1 MTLTTEWKR
10 RIDNWRKELP
20 NHFYRPLGTVALTG
34 FASTEQLT
42 AEQALRGDFQPVP
55 PGTEWGAKWEYGWF
69 RGQVVLPEAA
79 TGQRIVL
86 KIEVGVPSSIYGGVE
101 CAVFIDG
108 QIAGARDYKHDHLT
122 LCHDGVPGTRYAVL
136 IEGYAGHGARVVR
149 AGPTPL
155 DRETV
160 PEPGPT
166 QAVVGESS
174 FGVWE
179 ELAFQLFIDVETLYQ
194 LCESIDQDSLRVA
207 EIGHALRD
215 FTTIVDFELPHAE
228 MLETMRAC
236 RERLKPVLA
245 CVNGSTA
252 PTLFAF
258 GHAHLDVAWL
268 WPLAETERKAART
281 CANQLALMEEY
292 PEYKYLQSQPHL
304 FWMIKTR
311 YPELYARVKEAVEQ
325 GQFVPDGSTWVEPD
339 TNVPSG
345 ESLIRQFI
353 HGKRFFRDEFGVECE
368 TLWLPDV
375 FGYSGALPQIMR
387 GCGVKYFSSAKIFW
401 AYNNHDPFP
410 YNTFTWEGIDGSEV
424 LVHLCNYYS
433 CQTDPAYVIDYWN
446 TRVQKDGFS
455 TRPFPFG
462 WGDGGGG
469 PTRTHLEHLRRIKD
483 LEGVP
488 RVKSGTL
495 TEYFHDLEERGI
507 PDARYVGELYF
518 QAHRGT
524 YTSQAKTKRGNR
536 KSEFALREAEM
547 WGAAAQALN
556 GKKDF
561 AFPSEKI
568 DQAWKLVLLNHFHD
582 IIPGSSIQRVY
593 EEAEA
598 DYATVIRTA
607 RDVAQQATS
616 ALANDAQALT
626 AFNSLSWPRTALLA
640 VPESFEGA
648 VDDAGNALPTQVS
661 GNQTWV
667 EATIPSCGWTTL
679 RQSSGQALRPA
690 SAQKT
695 DNTLTATERSLENA
709 LLRVEL
715 DDKGEITSILDKESG
730 RELSAG
736 ACNSFKMY
744 KDVPTAWDAW
754 DLDSMYALTPVALD
768 EVAQVE
774 VVASGPLVAILRV
787 TQTLHHSTMTQ
798 EIHLRRDSR
807 RVDFHTVIDWQ
818 EHHKLLKVNFPVQIY
833 AHEAVHEI
841 QFGHIRRPNHKSRPF
856 DADRFEVANQ
866 KWTALMEENRGCAVI
881 NDCKYGVNVLGNSI
895 NLTLLKSA
903 LAPDMVADRG
913 RQEFSYAFYAWNGSF
928 AESALVRE
936 AYELN
941 CPATTAS
948 GSAGKRSLFSV
959 DAPNVIVETV
969 KPAEDGSGAIIVRL
983 YEAKRAAT
991 RCTLSTSLP
1000 VVEVFQT
1007 DMLENVQNPLSHDGG
1022 KVALEFRPFEV
1033 KTCLLR
1039 CSRG

>member
-10 RIDNWRKELP
+10 RVDNWRKELP
-20 NHFYRPLGTVALTG
+20 NHFYRPLGTVALNG
-34 FASTEQLT
+34 FVTTEQLT
-42 AEQALRGDFQPVP
+42 AEQALQGNFHPMP

-69 RGQVVLPEAA
+69 QGEVVLPEAA

-86 KIEVGVPSSIYGGVE
+86 KIEVGVPSTIYGGVE

-108 QIAGARDYKHDHLT
+108 QIAGARDYKHEHLT
-122 LCHDGVPGTRYAVL
+122 LSHDGVPGTRYAVL
-136 IEGYAGHGARVVR
+136 IEGYAGHGRRAVR

-166 QAVVGESS
+166 QAVVGEST
-174 FGVWE
+174 FGIWE
-179 ELAFQLFIDVETLYQ
+179 ELAFQLWIDVETLYQ
-194 LCESIDQDSLRVA
+194 LRESIDQDSLRVA
-207 EIGHALRD
+207 EIDQALRD
-215 FTTIVDFELPHAE
+215 FTTIVDFELPHDE

-236 RERLKPVLA
+236 RERFKPILA

-281 CANQLALMEEY
+281 CANQLALMAEY
-292 PEYKYLQSQPHL
+292 PEHKYLQSQPHL
-304 FWMIKTR
+304 FWMVKTR
-311 YPELYARVKEAVEQ
+311 YPELYARVKEAVKK
-325 GQFVPDGSTWVEPD
+325 GQFIPDGSTWIEPD

-353 HGKRFFRDEFGVECE
+353 HGKRFFRDEFGIECE

-433 CQTDPAYVIDYWN
+433 CQTDPAYVINYWN

-469 PTRTHLEHLRRIKD
+469 PTRTHLEHLRRIQD
-483 LEGVP
+483 LEGMP
-488 RVKSGTL
+488 RVQTGTL
-495 TEYFHDLEERGI
+495 TEYFQDLETRGI

-547 WGAAAQALN
+547 WGAAAQAL
-556 GKKDF
+556 GKESF
-561 AFPSEKI
+561 EFPTEKI
-568 DQAWKLVLLNHFHD
+568 DEAWKLILLNHFHD

-598 DYATVIRTA
+598 DYAAVTSTA
-607 RDVAQQATS
+607 QDVAQQAMS
-616 ALANDAQALT
+616 ALTDDAQAVT
-626 AFNSLSWPRTALLA
+626 AFNSLSWERTALLT
-640 VPESFEGA
+640 VPEGFEGT
-648 VDDAGNALPTQVS
+648 VDEADNTLPTQVLD
-661 GNQTWV
+661 GKTFV
-667 EATIPSCGWTTL
+667 EATIPSCGWT
-679 RQSSGQALRPA
+679 SLRPA
-690 SAQKT
+690 SAQET
-695 DNTLTATERSLENA
+695 DNTLTVTEQLLENS

-715 DDKGEITSILDKESG
+715 NNRGEITSILDKETG
-730 RELSAG
+730 RELSDG
-736 ACNSFKMY
+736 MCNSLKMY

-754 DLDSMYALTPVALD
+754 DLDSMYELTPVALD
-768 EVAQVE
+768 EPAQVE

-787 TQTLHHSTMTQ
+787 TRTLHHSTMTQ

-818 EHHKLLKVNFPVQIY
+818 EHHKLLKVNFPVQVY

-856 DADRFEVANQ
+856 DADRFEVPNQ
-866 KWTALMEENRGCAVI
+866 KWTALMEENRGCAVL
-881 NDCKYGVNVLGNSI
+881 NDCKYGVNVLNNSI

-903 LAPDMVADRG
+903 LAPDMVADKG
-913 RQEFSYAFYAWNGSF
+913 RQTFTYAFYAWNGSF
-928 AESALVRE
+928 AESDLVRE

-941 CPATTAS
+941 CPVTTAS
-948 GSAGKRSLFSV
+948 GAADEGSLFSV

-969 KPAEDGSGAIIVRL
+969 KPAEDGSGDIVVRL
-983 YEAKRAAT
+983 YEAKRTAT
-991 RCTLSTSLP
+991 RCTLSTSLS
-1000 VVEVFQT
+1000 VAEAFQT
-1007 DMLENVQNPLSHDGG
+1007 NMLENVQTALPCEDGQLT
-1022 KVALEFRPFEV
+1022 LEFRPFEV
-1033 KTCLLR
+1033 KTVRLR
-1039 CSRG
+1039 TSS